1 MNKKLLISLSSLS
14 MTTIA
19 LPILATVSCST
30 EAPKDIDLKI
40 TAKVNPQLVDA
51 DITVLE
57 GKNWAQQLTVLGK
70 LFTGEDLTFQNQAN
84 FQIVV
89 NKSQKTVTLKADKN
103 YKIDGKT
110 ELLSNVYS
118 IIKEPETFKNL
129 VITSKSAP
137 ATLTNADI
145 KLLQGKDIILQFPLL
160 QKLFEGPDF
169 KISNYTDFS
178 FLVDIE
184 KKVITLMGEN
194 GFKIDGKDSLE
205 SNAFN
210 LTLDALN
217 ISPKNNPV
225 ISQLRSD
232 AIHATLTEIN
242 KPAFVLNFQFLFNG
256 ITTSTFDNLTFTVS
270 KDNVVILTANEGY
283 VFGTQVN
290 GGTKT
295 VQVKYTIGIEN
306 KFI

>member
-1 MNKKLLISLSSLS
+1 M
-14 MTTIA
+14 
-19 LPILATVSCST
+19 
-30 EAPKDIDLKI
+30 
-40 TAKVNPQLVDA
+40 
-51 DITVLE
+51 
-57 GKNWAQQLTVLGK
+57 
-70 LFTGEDLTFQNQAN
+70 
-84 FQIVV
+84 
-89 NKSQKTVTLKADKN
+89 
-103 YKIDGKT
+103 
-110 ELLSNVYS
+110 YS
-118 IIKEPETFKNL
+118 IIREPETFKNL
-129 VITSKSAP
+129 VITPKPAP
-137 ATLTNADI
+137 ATFTNAEI
-145 KLLQGKDIILQFPLL
+145 TLLQGKDIILQFPLL
-160 QKLFEGPDF
+160 QRLFEGKDF

-178 FLVDIE
+178 FLVDKD
-184 KKVITLMGEN
+184 KKVISLIGEN

-205 SNAFN
+205 SNVFN
-210 LTLDALN
+210 LTLDVLN
-217 ISPKNNPV
+217 ISPKVNPV

-232 AIHATLTEIN
+232 AIHAPLTEIN